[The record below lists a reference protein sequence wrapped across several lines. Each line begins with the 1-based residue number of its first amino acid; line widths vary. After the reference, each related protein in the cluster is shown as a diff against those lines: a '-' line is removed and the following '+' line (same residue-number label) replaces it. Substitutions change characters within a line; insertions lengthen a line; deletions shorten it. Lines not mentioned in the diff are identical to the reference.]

1 MMQVLNNKEVHN
13 MNKKVVEYGKKVIG
27 KLAKTIA
34 VKDANTTCH
43 FLGYQPDLPDS
54 VKKLGKT
61 KPRK

>member
-34 VKDANTTCH
+34 VKDANTTCPSGISARSSG
-43 FLGYQPDLPDS
+43 FC
-54 VKKLGKT
+54 KKT
-61 KPRK
+61 R